1 MNKMMR
7 TAALVLLGTL
17 LPGGLWAD
25 SLWTKP
31 TNNERGMFADP
42 RAKNVGDIVTV
53 VVQETTVSTQSQ
65 TTTTFKTST
74 SNGAG
79 DVGLNLVNN
88 FVNGIP
94 NWINSGRS
102 AKIAGVPLPAVPTTT
117 PNAPP
122 ISPWARDADG
132 NYIRNI
138 PNTGTNGFKGGG
150 EITNKT
156 TVTSR
161 AAVTVTDVLPNG
173 NMVIEGTKVITSG
186 RETQYAYLR
195 GIIRSADVLQNNTVL
210 SGNIADA
217 RVEFVPEGSL
227 TESQRKGWLLRF
239 SDKLRAY

>member
-1 MNKMMR
+1 MKKMMR
-7 TAALVLLGTL
+7 ITALLVLGTL
-17 LPGGLWAD
+17 LPGVLRAD

-42 RAKNVGDIVTV
+42 RAKNVGDLVTI
-53 VVQETTVSTQSQ
+53 VVQESAVSTQSQ

-74 SNGAG
+74 SAGTG

-88 FVNGIP
+88 FLTAK
-94 NWINSGRS
+94 S
-102 AKIAGVPLPAVPTTT
+102 AKIAGV
-117 PNAPP
+117 
-122 ISPWARDADG
+122 SPFARDATG
-132 NYIRNI
+132 NLTNSI

-150 EITNKT
+150 TITNTT

-173 NMVIEGTKVITSG
+173 NMVIEGTRVVTSG
-186 RETQYAYLR
+186 KETLYGYLR
-195 GIIRSADVLQNNTVL
+195 GIIRASDVLRDNTVL
-210 SGNIADA
+210 SGSIADA

-227 TESQRKGWLLRF
+227 TESQRRGWLLRI